1 MSTPVISPKVTPTK
15 KNKKS
20 FGKEGVTTTT
30 QISTVKLV
38 KDSQLDAKKSRS
50 PKKPVSKVSESKKTT
65 KDSVNNTQE
74 PSADKHQQDS
84 SKSSQKR
91 KVNGV
96 VPVQNSPQT
105 TKPQKR
111 IGDVEY
117 ADIEVVPF
125 VDDFGDTS
133 KPKKKSSSKLPSE
146 STKRKQIEPDV
157 IPPTPPRPPKI
168 VSQKDKSSKDSQTT
182 DSDRSKQTTQK
193 KKHKSSDAALKTL
206 SAFRKTIGSIITPP
220 TTSTSEPPKKKQR
233 VQKFSADYDDGGGA
247 GPSNASPPTSSRN
260 KTVADNTAQNVNP
273 LVAPKKKVKT
283 KKNSAQTPADVT
295 GKVTPT
301 MELEQQKVQ
310 VLKELS
316 KKYGTGQSAIII
328 APQMMSPTPSTESVV
343 ARSVEGEE
351 DELTM
356 WGKLIVKKLRKFKD
370 KQKMEDVQ
378 NYIHVLITDAE
389 RGHWSKPSSLMAT
402 LRQQA
407 IPPTVVHLDATP
419 DRAHMVTHTIRSPM
433 PRPGTAER
441 LVRSQNIRPTNV
453 NQPHVAVSS
462 HEGNRPTD
470 NPLSI
475 SNRPRP
481 NLPTPLPNPQM
492 ETSGVVGEHMRLLN
506 QQPEEFTY
514 TWQGPSGPAGQA
526 SHPPQIFLNYPQY
539 GREREERDD
548 NEQNMVQ
555 CSQRNFTSM

>member
-1 MSTPVISPKVTPTK
+1 MTQYHGYLTVGDPEETLQAENNECSPDEQDPTDQNKKSEDDPDKTLDYNPSDQSRSMDDSVDTSLSKDVDKSDKTSVSKTSPDVVDTTNDDSISTVSESTPKRSNRKGTIRHGKVSKKNTPKKGPKLVVKITTPVKKIPRSEVSTPVISPKVTPTK

-30 QISTVKLV
+30 QTSTVKLV

-50 PKKPVSKVSESKKTT
+50 AKKPVSKVSESKKTT

-84 SKSSQKR
+84 SKSAQKR
-91 KVNGV
+91 KVSDV

-117 ADIEVVPF
+117 ADIEEVPF
-125 VDDFGDTS
+125 GDDFCDTS
-133 KPKKKSSSKLPSE
+133 KPKKKSSSKLPSK

-220 TTSTSEPPKKKQR
+220 TTGTSEPPKKKQR

-260 KTVADNTAQNVNP
+260 KSVADNTAQNVNP

-283 KKNSAQTPADVT
+283 KKNSAQTPGDVT

-301 MELEQQKVQ
+301 MELEQQ
-310 VLKELS
+310 
-316 KKYGTGQSAIII
+316 
-328 APQMMSPTPSTESVV
+328 
-343 ARSVEGEE
+343 
-351 DELTM
+351 
-356 WGKLIVKKLRKFKD
+356 
-370 KQKMEDVQ
+370 
-378 NYIHVLITDAE
+378 
-389 RGHWSKPSSLMAT
+389 
-402 LRQQA
+402 
-407 IPPTVVHLDATP
+407 
-419 DRAHMVTHTIRSPM
+419 
-433 PRPGTAER
+433 
-441 LVRSQNIRPTNV
+441 
-453 NQPHVAVSS
+453 
-462 HEGNRPTD
+462 
-470 NPLSI
+470 
-475 SNRPRP
+475 
-481 NLPTPLPNPQM
+481 
-492 ETSGVVGEHMRLLN
+492 
-506 QQPEEFTY
+506 
-514 TWQGPSGPAGQA
+514 
-526 SHPPQIFLNYPQY
+526 
-539 GREREERDD
+539 
-548 NEQNMVQ
+548 
-555 CSQRNFTSM
+555 